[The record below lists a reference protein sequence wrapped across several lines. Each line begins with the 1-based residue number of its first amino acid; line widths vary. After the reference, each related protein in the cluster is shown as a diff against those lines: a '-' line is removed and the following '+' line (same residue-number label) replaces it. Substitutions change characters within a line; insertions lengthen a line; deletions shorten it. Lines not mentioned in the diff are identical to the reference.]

1 MKISL
6 LPLYSKLNGGVG
18 ACALGCLQT
27 CKVKQ
32 QAPNFG
38 EGNNCP
44 LSSHQAETY
53 AAIFRDAN
61 KPKIIF
67 NTAFTGDGKSLAAY
81 LPGLLNPK
89 FRTIGLYPTI
99 ELVKD
104 QERQIKNYYELFNL
118 TPVTRI
124 DSLYGAEL
132 ARRVEATKEEGKPSR
147 KSEQL
152 RRSIIQKR
160 VILTNPDIF
169 HLITHLRYQDIT
181 VAHDQLVNDL
191 AQFPNLYVA
200 DEFPIFG
207 VHQETAIINSL
218 LLIRHSRETARPL
231 RFLFTSAT
239 PKDEFIDQLK
249 KIGTDNLL
257 IEKISSDYISEDRTQ
272 APLGYRQICQSVDLD
287 FVHLNKDQDS
297 FNWLEENTN
306 LVRKILNDEQQRSG
320 RGVIIL
326 NSMAMVRR
334 VVSQLEKELKNDN
347 IIVKEVSGI
356 VDDRDREE
364 TRNLL
369 KTANQ
374 PVLIVGT
381 SAVDVGVDFE
391 INLLIFESSDSATFT
406 QRLGR
411 LGRHGG
417 FDNYQAFALIPNW
430 MNWIMKKLH
439 DKLEE
444 GQKVNRTIF
453 REEIIQYAFDPPR
466 EFEQYRHCWGALQSQ
481 GMLITLS
488 GANIKGEKQKK
499 ERKEREAVTQ
509 KIRDR
514 MTEDLQKL
522 YGDQLDRKIKH
533 WNCLN
538 KDDTG
543 KAIQDQLL
551 SFRGSSGLQAAV
563 WDENKVYPNKSR
575 FYTYDL
581 LRLLPHVEVEVITKQ
596 EFYSAL
602 ENANL
607 SKPESVKRSPN
618 EFPEAYI
625 QIYLKIKSW
634 NEDKSPFLVGLDC
647 DYLTKELTLGTLTVL
662 EGVGILG
669 HPQKREISKYLS
681 DVKYAK
687 LLAFLIRVDRNYE
700 KSHWDVSNQLHL
712 GSNVGIYR
720 ISDQQD
726 QDYACAFNQ
735 DALLLE
741 ALKWKLKKTVNT
753 ESYIF

>member
-18 ACALGCLQT
+18 ACALGCLQF

-38 EGNNCP
+38 EGNHCP

-67 NTAFTGDGKSLAAY
+67 NTASTGDGKSLAAY

-104 QERQIKNYYELFNL
+104 QERQIKNYYQLFNL
-118 TPVTRI
+118 TPLTRI

-160 VILTNPDIF
+160 IILTNPDIF
-169 HLITHLRYQDIT
+169 HLIAHLRYQDIT

-249 KIGTDNLL
+249 KLETENLL
-257 IEKISSDYISEDRTQ
+257 IEKIQSDYISEDRTQ
-272 APLGYRQICQSVDLD
+272 APPGYRQICQSVDLD
-287 FVHLNKDQDS
+287 FVHLEKNQDS
-297 FNWLEENTN
+297 FDWVQENTN
-306 LVRKILNDEQQRSG
+306 LIRKILDDEKQRSG

-326 NSMAMVRR
+326 NSMAVVRR
-334 VVSQLEKELKNDN
+334 VVSQLERDLKNDN

-391 INLLIFESSDSATFT
+391 INLLIFESGNSATFT

-430 MNWIMKKLH
+430 MNWIIKKLG

-444 GQKVNRTIF
+444 GQKVDRIIF

-466 EFEQYRHCWGALQSQ
+466 EFEQYRHYWGALQSQ

-488 GANIKGEKQKK
+488 GANIKRKNQKK
-499 ERKEREAVTQ
+499 EQEEREEREAVTQ

-514 MTEDLQKL
+514 MTEDLRKL
-522 YGDQLDRKIKH
+522 YGDQLDRKAKH

-551 SFRGSSGLQAAV
+551 SFRGSSSLQAAV
-563 WDENKVYPNKSR
+563 WDENKSG

-596 EFYSAL
+596 DFYSAL
-602 ENANL
+602 EKANL
-607 SKPESVKRSPN
+607 SKPESFKRSPN

-634 NEDKSPFLVGLDC
+634 NENKSPFAVGLDC
-647 DYLTKELTLGTLTVL
+647 DYLTRQLTLGTLTVL

-669 HPQKREISKYLS
+669 HPQKREISKYLT
-681 DVKYAK
+681 DVK

-712 GSNVGIYR
+712 DSNVGIYR
-720 ISDQQD
+720 ISDQED
-726 QDYACAFNQ
+726 KDYACAFNQ

-741 ALKWKLKKTVNT
+741 ALKWKLKKNANT
-753 ESYIF
+753 EPYIF